1 MKEISIIGMT
11 AVLSAFLLICSFQP
25 SLAEAQ
31 IVANT
36 DWPMFRHDLRHT
48 GLSRYVGSHTGGFSW
63 SYRTGGDIFS
73 SPAIG
78 SDGTVYVGSND
89 YRLYSL
95 TSTGALSWSYET
107 GFYVTSSP
115 TIRSDGAVC
124 VGSYDNRLYS
134 LTSTGA
140 LSWSYETGS
149 YVTSSPAIGSD
160 GAVCVG
166 SYDNRLYSLTSTGA
180 LSWSYETGFFVESS
194 PAIGS
199 DGTVCVGSWDNRL
212 YSLTSAGAFSW
223 SYETGLYVA
232 SSPAIGDDGAVYVG
246 SYDNRLYS
254 LTSAGALS
262 WSYETGFF
270 VHSSPA
276 IGSDGAVCVGSN
288 DGRLYSFT
296 STGALSWSYRTG
308 DNILSSPAI
317 GSDGTVYVGSYDNR
331 LYSLTSAGALSWS
344 YEVGDAVTSSPAI
357 GSDGAVYVGSWDNRL
372 YCFKDPTL
380 KLAIMKEE
388 GAGDMNLYFY
398 NCVSD
403 GDWTYWDADARNPS
417 PMSRDFWLIPQG
429 NNTLAMT
436 EIDSVDGGE
445 QDLAVLKEDDSGQK
459 LYIYSI
465 PLKGDWTYWDLEAR
479 NPLPRAR
486 DFWAIPAGN
495 DTELI
500 ADSGGNIASMKNSN
514 GDYNLYIYRRPYP
527 GDWTQSDA
535 LARNSSPL
543 ARDLWI
549 IPRGNNTV
557 AMCGLDTTGDGDSD
571 SLLLVRN
578 EQGDHNVYVW
588 NMPVE
593 GDWTYWD
600 ALARNPAPIARDF
613 WAIPQGNDITDVVG
627 IHTGSFD
634 KLGVMEDSAGDYN
647 FYIWNAPRPGDWT
660 WWDAEFRNPSP
671 LGRDFWLIP
680 MGDNTVDMA
689 APY

>member
-1 MKEISIIGMT
+1 MKEISIIGVT
-11 AVLSAFLLICSFQP
+11 AVFSAFLLICSFQP

-31 IVANT
+31 LVANT
-36 DWPMFRHDLRHT
+36 DWPMFRHDVRHT
-48 GLSRYVGSHTGGFSW
+48 GLSQYVGSHTGGFSW
-63 SYRTGGDIFS
+63 SYETGDYVASSPAIGSDGTVYVGSFDNRLYSLTSTGAFSWSYETGDVVRS
-73 SPAIG
+73 APAIG

-95 TSTGALSWSYET
+95 TSAGAFSWSYVTGENVNSSPAIGDDGAVYVGSNDNRLYSLTSAGAFSWSYET
-107 GFYVTSSP
+107 GLYVTSSP
-115 TIRSDGAVC
+115 AIGDDGALY

-134 LTSTGA
+134 LTSMGA
-140 LSWSYETGS
+140 LSWSYETGFFVTSSPAIGDDGAVSVGSFDGRLYSFTSTGGLSWS
-149 YVTSSPAIGSD
+149 YRLTGSIYSSPAIGSD
-160 GAVCVG
+160 GSVYVG
-166 SYDNRLYSLTSTGA
+166 STDYRLYSFTSAGALSWSYLTGEVVRSAPAIGSDGTVYVGSWDNNLYSLTSTGA

-199 DGTVCVGSWDNRL
+199 DG
-212 YSLTSAGAFSW
+212 
-223 SYETGLYVA
+223 
-232 SSPAIGDDGAVYVG
+232 AVYVG
-246 SYDNRLYS
+246 SY
-254 LTSAGALS
+254 
-262 WSYETGFF
+262 
-270 VHSSPA
+270 
-276 IGSDGAVCVGSN
+276 
-288 DGRLYSFT
+288 
-296 STGALSWSYRTG
+296 
-308 DNILSSPAI
+308 
-317 GSDGTVYVGSYDNR
+317 
-331 LYSLTSAGALSWS
+331 
-344 YEVGDAVTSSPAI
+344 
-357 GSDGAVYVGSWDNRL
+357 DNRL

-417 PMSRDFWLIPQG
+417 PLSRDFWLIPQG

-459 LYIYSI
+459 LYIYNT

-486 DFWAIPAGN
+486 DFWAIPAGD

-535 LARNSSPL
+535 LARNPSPL

-613 WAIPQGNDITDVVG
+613 WSIPQGNDIMDIVG
-627 IHTGSFD
+627 IHTGAFD

-647 FYIWNAPRPGDWT
+647 FYIWNAPRPGDLT

-671 LGRDFWLIP
+671 LARDFWLIP